1 MRPGRRSGPIALI
14 ASSALIS
21 LGAASAW
28 AAFPL
33 AQNGSIAYQG
43 IHAPGLGFEVFSMN
57 PDGSGQQDWTGKG
70 CEKGKL

>member
-1 MRPGRRSGPIALI
+1 MRPGRRSGQIALI
-14 ASSALIS
+14 AASALIAF
-21 LGAASAW
+21 GAASAW
-28 AAFPL
+28 AVFPL